1 MKNYLKTYSGLI
13 ASVAYSLIV
22 RYLAEWNVI
31 QINSISYL
39 IVTPMIA
46 GYLPYLFENKNF
58 ITNKYKC
65 ITLPIIST
73 LLFLLIAVITRIEEL
88 ICFVIIGIPY
98 LIISVL
104 VSLYF
109 RNSILTSNDYN
120 TKNNY
125 LPFIFLPLILGTIE
139 KNSQKVETNHFVE
152 NQIEINT
159 SSSNLW
165 KYLYE
170 VPDLSN
176 YTQNS
181 LINYLGVPKPVHS
194 TYDSIKNIRLGYFDN
209 GLILNEK
216 VIETVHEK
224 KLGFAID
231 FSKSN
236 LNQNLTLKN
245 IVREKSMIFDGIY
258 YELIPISSNKS
269 ILKLKCNYRLN
280 TNLTQYASFITYKI
294 LNDFENNLLG
304 ALKCK
309 LENDKLN
316 YKPITP

>member
-1 MKNYLKTYSGLI
+1 MKINLKTYSGLI
-13 ASVAYSLIV
+13 ASVAYSLII
-22 RYLAEWNVI
+22 RYLAEWNFI
-31 QINSISYL
+31 EINSISYL
-39 IVTPMIA
+39 IITPIIS
-46 GYLPYLFENKNF
+46 GYLPYLFENKHF
-58 ITNKYKC
+58 IKSIYKC

-98 LIISVL
+98 LAVSVL

-109 RNSILTSNDYN
+109 RNSILKREN
-120 TKNNY
+120 TDRKSNY
-125 LPFIFLPLILGTIE
+125 LPFIFLPLVLGTIE
-139 KNSQKVETNHFVE
+139 KNSQKMESNHLVE
-152 NQIEINT
+152 NQIEIN
-159 SSSNLW
+159 SSTNNVW
-165 KYLYE
+165 KSLYE
-170 VPDLSN
+170 VPNLSK
-176 YTQNS
+176 YTKTS

-194 TYDSIKNIRLGYFDN
+194 TYDSKKNIRLGYFDN

-216 VIETVHEK
+216 LIETIDEK

-258 YELIPISSNKS
+258 YELIPINSSKS

-280 TNLTQYASFITYKI
+280 TNLTPYASYITNEI
-294 LNDFENNLLG
+294 INDFENNLLR

-309 LENDKLN
+309 LESKNQSTNK
-316 YKPITP
+316 

>member
-1 MKNYLKTYSGLI
+1 MKKYLKTYSGLI

-39 IVTPMIA
+39 IVTPMIS

-58 ITNKYKC
+58 IKSIYKC
-65 ITLPIIST
+65 ITFPIIST

-98 LIISVL
+98 LIVSVL

-109 RNSILTSNDYN
+109 RKRILNNKDTV

-125 LPFIFLPLILGTIE
+125 LPFVFLPLVLGTIE
-139 KNSQKVETNHFVE
+139 KNSQKTESNHLVE
-152 NQIEINT
+152 NQIEINC
-159 SSSNLW
+159 SSSNVW
-165 KYLYE
+165 KSLYE
-170 VPDLSN
+170 VPNLSN
-176 YTQNS
+176 YTQTS

-194 TYDSIKNIRLGYFDN
+194 TYDSKKNIRLGYFDN

-216 VIETVHEK
+216 VIETIHKK

-245 IVREKSMIFDGIY
+245 IVREKSIMFDGIY
-258 YELIPISSNKS
+258 YELSPINSNKS
-269 ILKLKCNYRLN
+269 ILKLKCNYRLS
-280 TNLTQYASFITYKI
+280 TNLTPYASFITYKI
-294 LNDFENNLLG
+294 LDNFENNLLG

-309 LENDKLN
+309 LENEKLN
-316 YKPITP
+316 CKLIKQ

>member
-1 MKNYLKTYSGLI
+1 MKNYLKIYSGLI

-39 IVTPMIA
+39 IVTPMIS

-58 ITNKYKC
+58 IRNIYKC

-98 LIISVL
+98 LIVSVV

-109 RNSILTSNDYN
+109 RNRILNSKDYN

-125 LPFIFLPLILGTIE
+125 LPFVFLPLFLGTIE
-139 KNSQKVETNHFVE
+139 KNSQKIESNHLVE
-152 NQIEINT
+152 NQIEINS
-159 SSSNLW
+159 SSSNVW

-170 VPDLSN
+170 VPNLSK
-176 YTQNS
+176 YTQTS
-181 LINYLGVPKPVHS
+181 LINYLGVPKPVQS
-194 TYDSIKNIRLGYFDN
+194 TYDSKKNIRLGYFDN

-216 VIETVHEK
+216 VIETIHEK

-245 IVREKSMIFDGIY
+245 IVREKPMIFGGIY
-258 YELIPISSNKS
+258 YELIPINSSKS

-280 TNLTQYASFITYKI
+280 TNLTPYASYITYKI

-304 ALKCK
+304 ALKRK
-309 LENDKLN
+309 LENEKLN
-316 YKPITP
+316 RKQINP